1 MALSGFELA
10 SLELQQ
16 FWRLLKVHAI
26 ELHAKFLVGVCA
38 FTHGPRS
45 RAPQPGPASG
55 TQQPEIVSWSPATV
69 SYTHLMS
76 TGLIPDRNT
85 REKAPLTPLST
96 ALSKRSKMLIVVLS
110 SFPRAVRAT
119 YGVGGSEAAPS
130 HSLAAVRSGVAPSV
144 GMFPMSKGPRVR
156 IEGPSWQGI
165 PCHDAPVT
173 FGAHVTRVTI
183 SVLEQTECGQVVSHF
198 CRSRRP

>member
-1 MALSGFELA
+1 MARRIA
-10 SLELQQ
+10 
-16 FWRLLKVHAI
+16 V
-26 ELHAKFLVGVCA
+26 V
-38 FTHGPRS
+38 
-45 RAPQPGPASG
+45 
-55 TQQPEIVSWSPATV
+55 
-69 SYTHLMS
+69 MS

-96 ALSKRSKMLIVVLS
+96 ALSKRSKILIVVLS
-110 SFPRAVRAT
+110 SFPRAVCAT

-130 HSLAAVRSGVAPSV
+130 HSLAAARSGVAPSV
-144 GMFPMSKGPRVR
+144 GMFPMSKGLRVR

-183 SVLEQTECGQVVSHF
+183 SVSEQTECGQVVPHVWSRLAAISLLGF
-198 CRSRRP
+198 CFGGGRVEVCPGGAQIVPVMQCTIEVTDQMVGTADSFVLGVRVWGEVVKK

>member
-1 MALSGFELA
+1 MARRIA
-10 SLELQQ
+10 
-16 FWRLLKVHAI
+16 V
-26 ELHAKFLVGVCA
+26 V
-38 FTHGPRS
+38 
-45 RAPQPGPASG
+45 
-55 TQQPEIVSWSPATV
+55 
-69 SYTHLMS
+69 MS

-96 ALSKRSKMLIVVLS
+96 ALSKRSKILIVVLS

-130 HSLAAVRSGVAPSV
+130 HSLAVARTGVAPTA
-144 GMFPMSKGPRVR
+144 GMFPMSKGLRAR

-183 SVLEQTECGQVVSHF
+183 SVSEQTECGQVVSHVLVLHG
-198 CRSRRP
+198 CILGSRLPSGMECVGDLPDVVHIAGCYAVHNRSD

>member
-1 MALSGFELA
+1 
-10 SLELQQ
+10 
-16 FWRLLKVHAI
+16 
-26 ELHAKFLVGVCA
+26 
-38 FTHGPRS
+38 
-45 RAPQPGPASG
+45 
-55 TQQPEIVSWSPATV
+55 
-69 SYTHLMS
+69 
-76 TGLIPDRNT
+76 
-85 REKAPLTPLST
+85 LTPLST

-130 HSLAAVRSGVAPSV
+130 HSLAVARSGVAPTV
-144 GMFPMSKGPRVR
+144 GMFPMSKGLCAR

-183 SVLEQTECGQVVSHF
+183 SVLEQTECGQVVSHVW
-198 CRSRRP
+198 SRLAAISLLGFRFGEVVSRNVLALRIACLLCSAQSKGLTIRLVVLTLSCWMVEFEAGSSKVRTVAIS

>member
-1 MALSGFELA
+1 MMREAETSWTDSSMARRIA
-10 SLELQQ
+10 
-16 FWRLLKVHAI
+16 V
-26 ELHAKFLVGVCA
+26 V
-38 FTHGPRS
+38 
-45 RAPQPGPASG
+45 
-55 TQQPEIVSWSPATV
+55 
-69 SYTHLMS
+69 MS

-110 SFPRAVRAT
+110 SFPRAVCAT

-130 HSLAAVRSGVAPSV
+130 HSLAAARSGVAPSV
-144 GMFPMSKGPRVR
+144 GMFPMSRGLRVR
-156 IEGPSWQGI
+156 IEGLSWQGI

-183 SVLEQTECGQVVSHF
+183 SVLEQTECGRVVSHF
-198 CRSRRP
+198 CRWRLLLEPSKTTWVCPPDGGRTHMRLEGRWPVRPRRLRSPAPAS